1 MNINIPYKCIHNE
14 KLEDIFLVEKCNI
27 PIKKCNIPKKVR
39 QELIN
44 NNIITIHDYLMI
56 VALGKIKIPGLAYAV
71 NETIISCI
79 CNYLSTINEIEIDGF
94 YHSSWDDWIMKY
106 QNYHL
111 TNINIPQESLCE
123 SKEEHYHKLL
133 NSIIDHVSNCESNST
148 TIKTL
153 LNWGFTVEDLVQ
165 DFNFSESDV
174 KDCEEEM
181 DDFDPVY

>member
-14 KLEDIFLVEKCNI
+14 KLEDIFLF
-27 PIKKCNIPKKVR
+27 KKRNIPKKVR

-44 NNIITIHDYLMI
+44 NNIITVHDYLMN
-56 VALGKIKIPGLAYAV
+56 VALGKIKIPGLACTT
-71 NETIISCI
+71 NETIINCI
-79 CNYLSTINEIEIDGF
+79 CHYLLTINEIEIDGF

-106 QNYHL
+106 QNYHI
-111 TNINIPQESLCE
+111 TNTNIPQESLCE
-123 SKEEHYHKLL
+123 SKEEHYYKLL

-174 KDCEEEM
+174 KDCEETM
-181 DDFDPVY
+181 NDFDPVY